1 MKSSTS
7 LKTSMNKAALSRSFP
22 FLALAGLLIA
32 SEVSAHAAAATWSNT
47 GTDFNTGGNWTSG
60 TGPGGIPGTGDVA
73 TFTGAEA
80 TNPNL
85 SASLTIQGLNFSTA
99 ATSGYTL
106 SASSAT
112 LTLTNVGTGA
122 TGAIEAANTSG
133 TNTISAPL
141 ILGGATSST
150 AEIKQASGGTLVIS
164 GAISSTNT
172 EGLLIDGAG
181 TVTLNGSNTFS
192 GPTSVSSGSTLQLGN
207 TGALTSSALTLNGS
221 TGTTTLQLRGASS
234 GSFTMGSQTT
244 NGVANNIFLNNGSAA
259 NTTFTIDVGSTNSS
273 ALTMTVGT
281 IAFNSYFNGS
291 ANFQGTLNVTNSTAD
306 GTGLVIGAI
315 KSDGEHA
322 GQGIDSN
329 VFTINSTI
337 TNLSIGSFTG
347 DNNFGTTLTITG
359 AGNTTFTGAVAN
371 GSAATGVV
379 DSATGTL
386 TLNGSDTYSGG
397 TSVAAGGTIK
407 LGNTAALTSSALTL
421 NGGTGTTTLQLR
433 GASSGSFTMGT
444 QTVNGVTGGNV
455 YLNNIQS
462 NGVSSTFTVDVGSTN
477 STAITETLGKVL
489 YTGYY
494 NGADSQPTLNVTNS
508 TADGSGLT
516 IGAIAGAFAGAPGQ
530 TDNVFKI
537 NSSIANLNIGSYT
550 GSTRYGTTLTIG
562 GTGNTTFT
570 GALGASAGLTVA
582 KTGTGTLTLNGASTY
597 TGGTSVAAGG
607 AIQLGNTGALTS
619 SALTLAGGTSGATTA
634 LQLRGSSSGSFTMG
648 SQTTNGVSNNVY
660 LNGATAA
667 NTSFTIDVASTNSSA
682 LTFTLGTLAY
692 SGNFTNPNNY
702 TPTLNVTNSD
712 SDGSGL
718 TIGAIK
724 ASVNGANPPANYFAI
739 NSSIANLS
747 IGTFTPD
754 GTNSGFLT
762 IGGTGNT
769 TFTGA
774 ISNGAGLV
782 VTKTGTGTLTLN
794 GGDSYTGSTTISN
807 GVVKI
812 GNATALGTGAGAVS
826 VAAGAA
832 LDLNGTTPTD
842 NNALTLN
849 GTGVSSGGAL
859 TDSGAAATYGGK
871 VTLGSSGVAIGGT
884 GAITLSTGTITGSGD
899 ALTLQ
904 GVGGTVSSI
913 IGTGAGTVTVN
924 TTGTWTLSNANTATG
939 LTSISA
945 GAVNL
950 TGSVAGPLTVGSGAS
965 LTGFGTSSTTGAV
978 SGLGTVN
985 GGGVINLTAANSAD
999 KLTLN
1004 GLTLGGSGSAF
1015 TTGQFSTLNFTYG
1028 VNGFESIA
1036 VGSSFATPTGTLTVN
1051 SGGAYVDILGTLN
1064 TGTYTLLS
1072 FGAGNQA
1079 GTGTFSL
1086 SNSSI
1091 TNTLLVGADTY
1102 TLVDNSSGGLLQLDV
1117 TGTPIP
1123 GVAYWKGGVGTV
1135 WNVLSGSSTNWSTD
1149 LPGATDAG
1157 NTPGFN
1163 TDVIFS
1169 AGSQTG
1175 SINTTLGASTTINSL
1190 NFNANPASTTISA
1203 DTSTLTIAALGDSNT
1218 STDAGPN
1225 YTGNTAG
1232 TGIKIA
1238 GGAGAVTI
1246 NVPINLGNSQT
1257 WTNGS
1262 ANTFTVG
1269 GNVAGTAATSATQT
1283 LTLTDTSTGATAI
1296 NGNITNGAAGG
1307 KLALLV
1313 NSSGSGLVKLSGTDS
1328 YTGGTTISAGG
1339 LQLGGAGALPSTGAL
1354 VVGTTSTAATLDLN
1368 ANNATVGGTFSG
1380 STGGTVTSNA
1390 AGTGTYTLT
1399 INNTAGGT
1407 QTYAGLIQDG
1417 STNFVGL
1424 ALGSTN
1430 TGVLALTGASTYS
1443 GGTSI
1448 GAGTL
1453 QVGNATAL
1461 GSGAVSVTS
1470 GAALDLNGTTM
1481 TSTGGLTLNGT
1492 GISNGGA
1499 LTNSS
1504 STAATYAGLA
1514 ALGSSGV
1521 SIGGTGSI
1529 TLSNVGTITGS
1540 GDNLTLNGA
1549 GGTVSS
1555 IIGTGAGTLTVAGT
1569 GTWVLAGANTFTGNT
1584 SVSGGSTLQLTN
1596 ANALQNSALTLNGG
1610 TSGTTALQLRGT
1622 ANTTFA
1628 GGTQTNSSIVNN
1640 IRLNTS
1646 TAGSSSFTIDVGS
1659 TNSTAD
1665 TMTLGTLAYSDYYNG
1680 GSGFYYAT
1688 LNVTNS
1694 TADNSGLTIGSIKG
1708 AGGTLSGLGGN
1719 FSAGFTINSSIQN
1732 LSVGSYTGDPN
1743 YATVLT
1749 VTGSG
1754 NTTFTGNLGAGAGLS
1769 VTDTATG
1776 TVTLAGNTTYTG
1788 ATTISAGTFQL
1799 GNGGTTGSVAGTTS
1813 IIDNANLTV
1822 NRSDAV
1828 TQASLLNNQVVS
1840 GTGSF
1845 VQAGSGTTTLTL
1857 ANTYHGGTT
1866 VGAGALYLNNTTG
1879 SATGDGSLV
1888 VGAGA
1893 TLGGIGSSVGTT
1905 GKSFTIGAAT
1915 GAPAQVLAG
1924 FNTAASTDTTKSLT
1938 LTSASGTIQN
1948 SNLTFNISTT
1958 SLGSSSQLSVG
1969 STPITFGAGTGAQ
1982 ATTLS
1987 LNLVGANI
1995 IPANTGYVLIAG
2007 TNGGVDQYTGL
2018 SLGTATGSLATG
2030 LTTPITNSG
2039 VGGTGNVTLAF
2050 TTPGGATYYAPS
2062 YLFLYQNSTTGTDDI
2077 EVEVV
2082 PEPSTWAMM
2091 LGGLGVLILWQRR
2104 RRDRSQP

>member
-1 MKSSTS
+1 
-7 LKTSMNKAALSRSFP
+7 
-22 FLALAGLLIA
+22 
-32 SEVSAHAAAATWSNT
+32 
-47 GTDFNTGGNWTSG
+47 
-60 TGPGGIPGTGDVA
+60 
-73 TFTGAEA
+73 
-80 TNPNL
+80 
-85 SASLTIQGLNFSTA
+85 LTIQGLNFSTA

-234 GSFTMGSQTT
+234 GSFTMGSQTINGVAGNVYLDNAQT
-244 NGVANNIFLNNGSAA
+244 NGVSS
-259 NTTFTIDVGSTNSS
+259 TFTIDVGSTNST
-273 ALTMTVGT
+273 AITETLGTVIYTGYY
-281 IAFNSYFNGS
+281 AGNNSNP
-291 ANFQGTLNVTNSTAD
+291 TLNVTNSTSD
-306 GTGLVIGAI
+306 GSGLTIGAI
-315 KSDGEHA
+315 VGSGTTA
-322 GQGIDSN
+322 YGQTDN
-329 VFTINSTI
+329 VFTINSSI
-337 TNLSIGSFTG
+337 TNLNIGSYTG
-347 DNNFGTTLTITG
+347 STHYGTTLTIGGT
-359 AGNTTFTGAVAN
+359 GNTTFTGALGATAGLSVAEI
-371 GSAATGVV
+371 G
-379 DSATGTL
+379 TGTL
-386 TLNGSDTYSGG
+386 TLNGASTYTGG
-397 TSVAAGGTIK
+397 TSVAAGGTIR
-407 LGNTAALTSSALTL
+407 LGNTGALTSSALTL
-421 NGGTGTTTLQLR
+421 NGSTGTTTLQLR
-433 GASSGSFTMGT
+433 GASSGSFTMGS
-444 QTVNGVTGGNV
+444 QTINGVAGNV
-455 YLNNIQS
+455 YLDNAQT

-477 STAITETLGKVL
+477 STAITETLGKVI

-494 NGADSQPTLNVTNS
+494 AGNNSNPTLNVTNS
-508 TADGSGLT
+508 TSDGSGLT
-516 IGAIAGAFAGAPGQ
+516 IGAILGSGTTAYGQ
-530 TDNVFKI
+530 TDNVFTI
-537 NSSIANLNIGSYT
+537 NSSITNLNIGSYT
-550 GSTRYGTTLTIG
+550 GSTHYGTTLTIG

-570 GALGASAGLTVA
+570 GALAATAGLSVA

-667 NTSFTIDVASTNSSA
+667 NTSFTIDVASTNSTA

-702 TPTLNVTNSD
+702 TPTLNVTNSN

-871 VTLGSSGVAIGGT
+871 VTLGSSGVAIGGA

-899 ALTLQ
+899 NLTLQ

-1036 VGSSFATPTGTLTVN
+1036 VGSSFASPTGTLTVN

-1157 NTPGFN
+1157 NTPGVN

-1169 AGSQTG
+1169 ANSQTG
-1175 SINTTLGASTTINSL
+1175 AINTTLGASTTINSL

-1232 TGIKIA
+1232 TGIKIG

-1296 NGNITNGAAGG
+1296 TGNIGNGSAGG
-1307 KLALLV
+1307 KVALLV

-1380 STGGTVTSNA
+1380 STGGMVTSNA

-1399 INNTAGGT
+1399 VNNTAGGT

-1555 IIGTGAGTLTVAGT
+1555 IIGTGAGTLTVSGT

-2091 LGGLGVLILWQRR
+2091 LGGLGVLLLWQRR